1 MKRIYVLL
9 VALLTAAMASAQTE
23 LTTTKAKPLQ
33 KTTSKKRVSVHDP
46 SVVFNPKN
54 NRYYIF
60 GSHKAGAQTA
70 DMMNWTQSNPKWKA
84 GTNNNAANTDS
95 VTVLFIIYLTKN
107 QLITNKNSPDVGE
120 GKYTLFFQIIN
131 AVR

>member
-1 MKRIYVLL
+1 MPDLL
-9 VALLTAAMASAQTE
+9 FLGLALVVIGVE
-23 LTTTKAKPLQ
+23 LV
-33 KTTSKKRVSVHDP
+33 KT
-46 SVVFNPKN
+46 
-54 NRYYIF
+54 
-60 GSHKAGAQTA
+60 
-70 DMMNWTQSNPKWKA
+70 
-84 GTNNNAANTDS
+84 TNNNAANTDS